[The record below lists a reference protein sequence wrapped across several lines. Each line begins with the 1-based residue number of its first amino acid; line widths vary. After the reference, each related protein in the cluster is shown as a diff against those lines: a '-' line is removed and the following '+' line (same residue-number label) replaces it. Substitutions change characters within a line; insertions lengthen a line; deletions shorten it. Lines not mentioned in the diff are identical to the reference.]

1 MGIFE
6 TAKSMAES
14 ASSRRAAERDALV
27 KARVEN
33 ERIVELMRAEIVSLL
48 SDLDGK
54 PALGGHAAFKVEF
67 RSDLDG
73 AFAFITVDGD
83 YVAWFKARVVSG
95 TMDYGEGCVDD
106 YSSPT
111 AWARIYGPNAR
122 FKREHDGTWDLQEL
136 KLYFNGGSQETCI
149 KQAEVA
155 QFVGRCAGHIAAW
168 I

>member
-6 TAKSMAES
+6 TAKTMAEI
-14 ASSRRAAERDALV
+14 AWSRGAAERDALV

-33 ERIVELMRAEIVSLL
+33 ERVVALMRAEIVSLL
-48 SDLDGK
+48 SELDGK
-54 PALGGHAAFKVEF
+54 PALGGHARFKVEI
-67 RSDLDG
+67 RNDLDG
-73 AFAFITVDGD
+73 AFAFVTVGGA

-95 TMDYGEGCVDD
+95 TMDHGEGCVDD

-111 AWARIYGPNAR
+111 VWARIYGPNTR
-122 FKREHDGTWDLQEL
+122 FKREHDGTWDLYEL
-136 KLYFNGGSQETCI
+136 KLYHNGGSQETCV

-155 QFVGRCAGHIAAW
+155 QFVERCAGHIAAW